1 MKMKLMVFLLVL
13 CLALPIVAV
22 QAQTDVFGNMENIN
36 MITTGDITETITC
49 DIIGNAVIVEEME
62 FEDNMSDDNMSNV
75 TDGMNNATGNTTD
88 VSSDMNIPETLEV
101 SGKIILIKDMGNM
114 TEKAVM
120 AGKVDGIPGSVV
132 IFGKTDGM
140 AEGMDDA
147 TENMTE
153 AGNNVTEAGNNVTET
168 ANNITETVNNVT
180 ETADNANNAT
190 NNATNDTSNM
200 DVSRNITIITTGNMT
215 GTIMLNTSQGMDN
228 ASGMNNMTEGMDNM
242 TVLTA
247 GNMTGT
253 VTGDMTRKMV
263 VIKNIAD
270 AAEISDA
277 IANLTETDTGTANMT
292 EPAAYNFTGN
302 MVIVRS
308 TDDVPEIDEE
318 DIDDLIAMDGNT
330 AIIGAMDNTTEMEE
344 NTNQGVENVTKKMVA
359 VRNIDDMVRIV
370 TWTVICNITQ
380 NTATIEDIGDLV
392 EKMTNVTTG
401 NVTNVTD
408 NVTGN
413 MTNVTTD
420 NMTGVADNVTD
431 NMTGNMT
438 GVTTGNMTNVTGDQ
452 TGNVSNVPLKLE
464 SIQEIENDREFNK
477 MWFVYI
483 NGEPAQQDFG
493 MNKVNEGDV
502 ISFWYTTED
511 DGNAVLGD
519 ALYVANITVVD
530 EAEEQENE
538 NEDLT
543 VLFDNTVNLT
553 EGTFTF
559 TPEGS
564 NQESEIDNFTD
575 IGALNASGLEFV
587 ASVMDNATDD
597 TSDDMDDMN
606 NDYMGEDDTNNM
618 DEDTGTEG
626 MNENDTDDMNGDDNT
641 NNDM

>member
-153 AGNNVTEAGNNVTET
+153 AGNNVTET
-168 ANNITETVNNVT
+168 ANNVT

-270 AAEISDA
+270 AAEISEA

-606 NDYMGEDDTNNM
+606 NDDMGEDDTNNM
-618 DEDTGTEG
+618 DTGTEG
-626 MNENDTDDMNGDDNT
+626 MNENDTDDMNGDDST